1 MSDMKSLWSVGGNRA
16 LWIWQGRDVL
26 HWRGGNVDAASER
39 GPGVL
44 VRLFGSVRIRLLV
57 IALLPMLVLLPLLLG
72 GTTLRWTGRIDDL
85 LITKVNGDLTIA
97 DQYLK
102 RLLENSGERLDAI
115 ANSVALRERM
125 EKPQARAALLEA
137 ERERLGLDFLYL
149 TDGETPQAGFNP
161 ADWPV
166 VRSAVRGQWR
176 SAVDILSRDQMDSL
190 APGMAERAAIRLVE
204 TRAAVPT
211 DRAVEDRGMII
222 HSAAPIPLPGGR
234 PGALVG
240 GMLLNRNLDFIDTM
254 NALVYRDQSLPEG
267 SQGTATLFLE
277 DVRVSTNV
285 RLFENVRALGT
296 RVSAEVRAR
305 VLTEGQTWLDR
316 AFVVNDWYISAYE
329 PIIDSRGARVGM
341 LYVGFLETPF
351 QAAKTSTMIILA
363 ALFVLIA
370 ALSVPI
376 FLRWAGHIFLPLE
389 RMTQTIA
396 RVEAG
401 DMTARNRPGADT
413 GEIAQVAAHLDEL
426 LDQIQERDRQLREW
440 GESLE
445 HKVEARTRDLREANR
460 KLEKTTERLIMSEKL
475 AAVGEITASV
485 AHEINNPIAVIQGNL
500 EVARNLLA
508 QAEAEKV
515 DTEFR
520 LIDDQVYRISA
531 IVSKLLQFAKPEE
544 YSGAANVISPAE
556 VARDC
561 LVLTRHQIEA
571 GHITVVT
578 HLDSTGGVLIARTEL
593 QQVLVNLILNAVH
606 AMPGGGTL
614 TIRASDED
622 GGVVIHVEDSGQGI
636 APEVLKRIFDPFFTT
651 KQAEG
656 TGLGLPISQTL
667 VSRAGGTISASST
680 PGQGSDFRIFLP
692 ASASE

>member
-1 MSDMKSLWSVGGNRA
+1 MSMTGVWRNRQTPKDAHCGIFNDVTALSFQNERTIKGLENVLSLKHLLS
-16 LWIWQGRDVL
+16 
-26 HWRGGNVDAASER
+26 
-39 GPGVL
+39 
-44 VRLFGSVRIRLLV
+44 SVRIRLLV
-57 IALLPMLVLLPLLLG
+57 IALLPMLVLMPLILG
-72 GTTLRWTGRIDDL
+72 GSMQRWAGKIDDI

-97 DQYLK
+97 NQYLQ
-102 RLLENSGERLDAI
+102 RLLDSSGERMAAL
-115 ANSVALRERM
+115 ANSVALRD
-125 EKPQARAALLEA
+125 ALDDRAARQVLLDQQ
-137 ERERLGLDFLYL
+137 RMQLGLDFLYL
-149 TDGETPQAGFNP
+149 TDGTTGPDGFAP
-161 ADWPV
+161 GDWPV
-166 VRSAVRGQWR
+166 IRHAMAGRWR
-176 SAVDILSRDQMDSL
+176 SAVDILGPAQLEAL
-190 APGMAERAAIRLVE
+190 ASGLAGRAAIPLVE

-211 DRAVEDRGMII
+211 DRTMETRGIII
-222 HSAAPIPLPGGR
+222 HSAAPVRLPDGTR
-234 PGALVG
+234 GALVG
-240 GMLLNRNLDFIDTM
+240 GRLLNRNLDFIDTI
-254 NALVYRDQSLPEG
+254 NDLVYREQSLPNG

-370 ALSVPI
+370 VLSVPI

-401 DMTARNRPGADT
+401 DMTARNRPGANT
-413 GEIAQVAAHLDEL
+413 GEIAQVAAHLGEL

-500 EVARNLLA
+500 EVARAALRH
-508 QAEAEKV
+508 EADAVK
-515 DTEFR
+515 TEFD

-544 YSGAANVISPAE
+544 YSGASSTIRPAE

-571 GHITVVT
+571 AGVEVKLHLESDRTV
-578 HLDSTGGVLIARTEL
+578 LMARTEL
-593 QQVLVNLILNAVH
+593 QQVIVNLILNAVH
-606 AMPGGGTL
+606 AMAGGGTL
-614 TIRASDED
+614 TIRVFDE
-622 GGVVIHVEDSGQGI
+622 GESVAIHVEDTGHGI
-636 APEVLKRIFDPFFTT
+636 TPEVRKRIFDPFYTT

-656 TGLGLPISQTL
+656 TGLGLSISQTL
-667 VSRAGGTISASST
+667 ITRAGGQLSVTST
-680 PGQGSDFRIFLP
+680 PGEGSCFRIHLP
-692 ASASE
+692 RTDPV